1 MKKVS
6 TLLLK
11 KFLLPSTFLIFFGQA
26 HAQETISLSQAIDS
40 MLKNNLQIKQAEYSE
55 QLSYQ
60 NVRLAKATLLPT
72 LNANATGYSLNGRS
86 LDPTT
91 YQFVDR
97 AVISAQGSLL
107 ADVTLFQGFQKLN
120 LIKQNKFILEA
131 DKNNTKKVRNDLT
144 LSVLST
150 YLQVLINRD
159 LLTASQ
165 QQLELAKEQLTK
177 EESFFKIKQKTLADL
192 SQAKSQVAGAELNV
206 TNAQI
211 EMDRSY
217 LFLSQLMQRNPSLP
231 FAVMEPGQSEL
242 TNLNTNYTESEVYDK
257 SLKSFPDVLLAINN
271 RKAYEK
277 GVDVARG
284 RLSPTLSL
292 LGNLNTSYS
301 NNQRNFLPDIAG
313 YQPIGVVDG
322 TNQLV
327 VAPTYNTQRIS
338 FGNQINRNFSQA
350 IGLTLNVPILNGM
363 VSRINLTKA
372 KIEYQ
377 NAMTTELLAKDNIK
391 KVVAEAVWNMQAA
404 IKKYNSAQVTYTS
417 AVNAFKVMQ
426 QRYTVGLVNS
436 LDVNIAL
443 TDRNVAE
450 FSVIQSKYDLIF
462 KSKLI
467 DYYLGNKISFA
478 N

>member
-1 MKKVS
+1 MTKSS
-6 TLLLK
+6 TKTPFISSLILLSL
-11 KFLLPSTFLIFFGQA
+11 STFIHA
-26 HAQETISLSQAIDS
+26 VAQENISLTQAIDS
-40 MLKNNLQIKQAEYSE
+40 MLKNNLQIKQAQFSE

-60 NVRLAKATLLPT
+60 NVRLAKATVLPT

-91 YQFVDR
+91 YEFVDR

-120 LIKQNKFILEA
+120 LIRQNKFILEA
-131 DKNNTKKVRNDLT
+131 DKNNTRKVMNDLT
-144 LSVLST
+144 LSVLSN

-159 LLTASQ
+159 LLTASK
-165 QQLELAKEQLTK
+165 QQLDLAREQLTK

-206 TNAQI
+206 TNSQI
-211 EMDRSY
+211 EMERSY
-217 LFLSQLMQRNPSLP
+217 LFLAQLMQRNPVDS
-231 FAVMEPGQSEL
+231 FKVVEPSESEL
-242 TNLNTNYTESEVYDK
+242 STLNTGYTEAQVYDQT
-257 SLKSFPDVLLAINN
+257 LKTFPDVLLAVNN
-271 RKAYEK
+271 RMASEK

-292 LGNLNTSYS
+292 IGNLNTSYS

-313 YQPIGVVDG
+313 FQTIGFIEG
-322 TNQLV
+322 TEQRV
-327 VAPTYNTQRIS
+327 VAPTFNTTRIG
-338 FGNQINRNFSQA
+338 FGNQLERNFSQA
-350 IGLTLNVPILNGM
+350 VGLTLNIPILNGL

-372 KIEYQ
+372 KLEYQ
-377 NAMTTELLAKDNIK
+377 SALTTEQLAKDNIR

-404 IKKYNSAQVTYTS
+404 LKKYNSAQITFTS

-450 FSVIQSKYDLIF
+450 FNVIQSKYDLLF

-467 DYYLGNKISFA
+467 DYYLGNKISF
-478 N
+478 

>member
-1 MKKVS
+1 MKKIFVLLS
-6 TLLLK
+6 KKAYLSLVFFTLVLN
-11 KFLLPSTFLIFFGQA
+11 A
-26 HAQETISLSQAIDS
+26 NAQETISLTQAIDS

-55 QLSYQ
+55 QLSFQ

-165 QQLELAKEQLTK
+165 QQLALANDQLTK

-217 LFLSQLMQRNPSLP
+217 LFLSQLMQRNPSIP
-231 FAVMEPGQSEL
+231 FAVIEPGQAEL
-242 TNLNTNYTESEVYDK
+242 TSLNTSYTESDVYDK

-271 RKAYEK
+271 RMAYEK

-292 LGNLNTSYS
+292 IGNLNTSYS

-313 YQPIGVVDG
+313 YQAIGIVDG
-322 TNQLV
+322 SNQLV
-327 VAPTYNTQRIS
+327 VAPTFNTQRIS

-350 IGLTLNVPILNGM
+350 IGITINVPILNGM
-363 VSRINLTKA
+363 VSRINLNKA

-377 NAMTTELLAKDNIK
+377 NALTTELLAKDNIK

-467 DYYLGNKISFA
+467 DYYLGNNIAFA

>member
-1 MKKVS
+1 MPLTSTKKIAG
-6 TLLLK
+6 LL
-11 KFLLPSTFLIFFGQA
+11 FLLVLSTTSNKLR
-26 HAQETISLSQAIDS
+26 AQQTISLTQAIDS
-40 MLKNNLQIKQAEYSE
+40 MLKNNLQIKQAEFSE

-97 AVISAQGSLL
+97 SVISAQGSLL
-107 ADVTLFQGFQKLN
+107 ADVTIFQGFQKLN
-120 LIKQNKFILEA
+120 LIKQNKYILEA
-131 DKNNTKKVRNDLT
+131 DKNNTKKVKNDLT

-165 QQLELAKEQLTK
+165 QQLSLAQEQLTK

-217 LFLSQLMQRNPSLP
+217 LFLAQLMQKNPSEP
-231 FAVMEPGQSEL
+231 FLVIEPGPGEL
-242 TNLNTNYTESEVYDK
+242 ANLNVNYTESEVYNK
-257 SLKSFPDVLLAINN
+257 SLESFPDVLLAINN
-271 RKAYEK
+271 RMAYEK
-277 GVDVARG
+277 GVAVAKG
-284 RLSPTLSL
+284 KLAPVLSL
-292 LGNLNTSYS
+292 LGNINTSYS
-301 NNQRNFLPDIAG
+301 NNQRQFLPDVAG
-313 YQPIGVVDG
+313 YQPIGLVEG
-322 TNQLV
+322 TNAIVL
-327 VAPTYNTQRIS
+327 APTFNTRSIS
-338 FGNQINRNFSQA
+338 FNDQISRNFSQA
-350 IGLTLNVPILNGM
+350 VGLTLNIPILNGM
-363 VSRINLTKA
+363 VSRINLTKS

-377 NAMTTELLAKDNIK
+377 NALTTERLAKDNIK
-391 KVVAEAVWNMQAA
+391 KVVAEAVWNIQAA
-404 IKKYNSAQVTYTS
+404 VKKYSSAQITYSS
-417 AVNAFKVMQ
+417 AINAFTVMQ

-450 FSVIQSKYDLIF
+450 FSVIQAKYDLIF

-467 DYYLGNKISFA
+467 DYYLGNAIVFQ